1 MPEDASTPIAAGLT
15 YSPAFRIT
23 SPWRKSSPSGRTL
36 RPASRELRI
45 STSSD
50 PASVSSTRTTVSA
63 PAGTG
68 APVMIL
74 TASPVFIDAGASLPA
89 ATSPMTRNVHGMRA
103 MSLALTAYPSID
115 DARHGG
121 MLARAAT
128 GSASTAPSA
137 DESGTHS
144 TGIRSTDARI
154 CSDASAA
161 LTAPRLTCYSFVVRR
176 QRRCDRVGR
185 HRYRGRWCRPLVG
198 ENAEDEPFTIGVG
211 YVAGERPDP
220 VQGAGLRVYVVRRRC
235 SDHAARD
242 RAVDSGD
249 RERVVECCEVG
260 VCLHPIEY
268 SDDRFRR
275 NQIGACHSASVM
287 QLVTIAWNS
296 PCRELAAGDSD
307 SAVSDTNA
315 RPFETERAHE
325 DFAHLVLRWL
335 EKVRKNLPQ

>member
-15 YSPAFRIT
+15 YSPALRIT
-23 SPWRKSSPSGRTL
+23 SPLRKSSPSGRTL
-36 RPASRELRI
+36 HPASRELRI

-74 TASPVFIDAGASLPA
+74 TASPAFIDAGDSPPA
-89 ATSPMTRNVHGMRA
+89 ATSPMTRSVHGTRA

-121 MLARAAT
+121 MLARAVT

-154 CSDASAA
+154 CADASAA
-161 LTAPRLTCYSFVVRR
+161 LTAPRLNCDSSTVRR
-176 QRRCDRVGR
+176 QRRRDRIGR
-185 HRYRGRWCRPLVG
+185 HRYRGRRCGPLVR
-198 ENAEDEPFTIGVG
+198 ENAEDEPFPIGVG
-211 YVAGERPDP
+211 YVAGKRPDP
-220 VQGAGLRVYVVRRRC
+220 VQGACLRVHVVRRRC

-242 RAVDSGD
+242 RAVDSCD
-249 RERVVECCEVG
+249 RECVVERCEVG
-260 VCLHPIEY
+260 VRLHPVEY
-268 SDDRFRR
+268 SDDRFR
-275 NQIGACHSASVM
+275 
-287 QLVTIAWNS
+287 
-296 PCRELAAGDSD
+296 
-307 SAVSDTNA
+307 
-315 RPFETERAHE
+315 
-325 DFAHLVLRWL
+325 
-335 EKVRKNLPQ
+335 